1 MSKKDIL
8 YLMTLITD
16 ITGIEILKK
25 ALEKTEKRIKQNA
38 LRIAN
43 KRKQNKMYARSQKEK
58 QAYENAQKNKEL
70 KNKGGR

>member
-16 ITGIEILKK
+16 ITGLEILKN
-25 ALEKTEKRIKQNA
+25 ALERTEKRIKQNA

-43 KRKQNKMYARSQKEK
+43 KRKQNKMYARSQKEI
-58 QAYENAQKNKEL
+58 QAYNNAQKNKEL

>member
-8 YLMTLITD
+8 YLMNLIND
-16 ITGIEILKK
+16 VVGLEILKK

-43 KRKQNKMYARSQKEK
+43 KRKQNKMYARSQKEI
-58 QAYENAQKNKEL
+58 QAYNNAQKNKEL